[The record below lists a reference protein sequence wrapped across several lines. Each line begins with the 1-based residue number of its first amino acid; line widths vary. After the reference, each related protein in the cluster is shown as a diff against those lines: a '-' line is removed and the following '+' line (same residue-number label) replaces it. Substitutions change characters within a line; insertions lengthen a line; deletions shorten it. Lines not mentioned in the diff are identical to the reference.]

1 MGHGQML
8 RVSKDLRVRVSR
20 VSQVTRVSSGDA
32 QADPRASHLHL
43 MMIPP
48 GMRGTPHVHAG
59 QQVAVFMVSGVA
71 EVFHGAGLTR
81 RATIRAGDVLYLP
94 PGMPHLLVNRADA
107 TSIAVV
113 ARDQPAPDRI
123 AGGAHGDAGPVT
135 RQDDTRQVELP
146 RHLAGLRALPVAERG

>member
-20 VSQVTRVSSGDA
+20 VSQVTRVSQDVP
-32 QADPRASHLHL
+32 QADPRASSLHL

-48 GMRGTPHVHAG
+48 GMRGTPHVHVG
-59 QQVAVFMVSGVA
+59 RQIAVFMVSGAA
-71 EVFHGAGLTR
+71 EVWHGAGLTK

-113 ARDQPAPDRI
+113 ARSETAGDRT
-123 AGGAHGDAGPVT
+123 ADGTADNAKQV
-135 RQDDTRQVELP
+135 DKQVELP